1 MALSSTAK
9 AESLIRKL
17 QENLGFRLAGSATI
31 DTIREL
37 KDSQGWPAL
46 MLSDAGNEAAGQ
58 PVIAIRIKG
67 HDAVSPDIFGNS
79 FQAYTPHYVDIG
91 YELDGSEAEPS
102 RLDLAKVLHECTK
115 LGACVRIRQ
124 IADATAVTLAN
135 MDAAAVA
142 AELEFE
148 LRWPT
153 KGV

>member
-1 MALSSTAK
+1 MALSSFAK

-31 DTIREL
+31 DTMRET
-37 KDSQGWPAL
+37 KDSAGWPAL
-46 MLSDAGNEAAGQ
+46 ILSDGANEAAGQ
-58 PVIAIRIKG
+58 SVIAIRIKG

-79 FQAYTPHYVDIG
+79 FQAYAPHNVDVA
-91 YELDGSEAEPS
+91 YELNGTAQQPGQ
-102 RLDLAKVLHECTK
+102 LDLCKVMHECTK
-115 LGACVRIRQ
+115 LGAKIQIRQ
-124 IADATAVTLAN
+124 IADGTAVTLAN
-135 MDAAAVA
+135 VDAAAIA